1 MRAGRYVAGATAA
14 LALIAALLVV
24 GCVPPPTYQYQYVW
38 HDVPGDWR
46 LVGGHHGPAW
56 GRDRDGAV
64 IVIRWGEGVAEYGG
78 SLYTIRDDGTNLTLL
93 SPSPGDGGL
102 LGGDRLA
109 YDASPAVSRDGSRVA
124 YATLRDSDEAGEFGI
139 ATVDVEERG
148 GLLFFGG
155 GRERRQ
161 LTPTDREV
169 DMEPSWSPDGSRIAF
184 LRDGRLHTMAPD
196 GADVRSLAPDIEAVR
211 EPPAWSPDGTRLA
224 FRRWDRAG
232 GATELYV
239 MGADGSNL
247 TLVATGLPDAG
258 RPNRGPAWSPDGRH
272 LAYVRSEGPRFAD
285 TLVLRDIERR
295 SVTSLARGQIGRV
308 AWSPDGRELLYDSS
322 LSRGGVWF
330 GRHEL
335 FTVSVDAERRIREIL
350 GSDALRQLGLESVG
364 PYRLEFAWSP
374 DGGSIAV
381 LVLREHQG
389 PGRGYNPPPPD
400 YGPGYVLLFTVTTD
414 GSDLRVLLRVT
425 SDGDL
430 VTGSDAGR

>member
-1 MRAGRYVAGATAA
+1 M
-14 LALIAALLVV
+14 
-24 GCVPPPTYQYQYVW
+24 
-38 HDVPGDWR
+38 
-46 LVGGHHGPAW
+46 
-56 GRDRDGAV
+56 
-64 IVIRWGEGVAEYGG
+64 
-78 SLYTIRDDGTNLTLL
+78 
-93 SPSPGDGGL
+93 
-102 LGGDRLA
+102 
-109 YDASPAVSRDGSRVA
+109 
-124 YATLRDSDEAGEFGI
+124 
-139 ATVDVEERG
+139 
-148 GLLFFGG
+148 
-155 GRERRQ
+155 
-161 LTPTDREV
+161 
-169 DMEPSWSPDGSRIAF
+169 
-184 LRDGRLHTMAPD
+184 
-196 GADVRSLAPDIEAVR
+196 
-211 EPPAWSPDGTRLA
+211 
-224 FRRWDRAG
+224 
-232 GATELYV
+232 
-239 MGADGSNL
+239 
-247 TLVATGLPDAG
+247 
-258 RPNRGPAWSPDGRH
+258 
-272 LAYVRSEGPRFAD
+272 
-285 TLVLRDIERR
+285 
-295 SVTSLARGQIGRV
+295 TSLARGQIGRV